1 MALFVPPEAPLH
13 DNVTLS
19 SERVAFNE
27 QDVGALQAVVLIDQL
42 IVNTIWLKSSLARNP
57 I

>member
-19 SERVAFNE
+19 SERVALNE
-27 QDVGALQAVVLIDQL
+27 QDVGALQAVVLIAQL
-42 IVNTIWLKSSLARNP
+42 MVNTIWLKSSLARNP